1 MECFNKGSEKKW
13 YLSEDLCCTAEISNY
28 SSMKMLIIIV
38 AMLIF
43 DVSESSSKEQLI
55 F

>member
-1 MECFNKGSEKKW
+1 
-13 YLSEDLCCTAEISNY
+13 
-28 SSMKMLIIIV
+28 MKMLIIIV

-55 F
+55 FWLVTVTTQN